1 MIRVSTLAGLS
12 GWGAERV
19 GTRYVRKP
27 TLRGAEMY
35 EHRLP
40 HSAKAAPIARRLAEQ
55 VAARLIPPGRI
66 HDFVLMVSEAVSNA
80 VLHAPAVADGS
91 IRLRFETDGR
101 TLRGV
106 VTDGGRRFAPDARE
120 ARGREPS
127 LHLGLK
133 LIDELSSRW
142 GITPLDGLKT
152 VWFEV
157 ETASA

>member
-1 MIRVSTLAGLS
+1 
-12 GWGAERV
+12 
-19 GTRYVRKP
+19 
-27 TLRGAEMY
+27 MY

-40 HSAKAAPIARRLAEQ
+40 HSAKAGPMARRLAEQ

-80 VLHAPAVADGS
+80 VRHAPPIADGS
-91 IRLRFETDGR
+91 IGLRFETDGR
-101 TLRGV
+101 ILRGV
-106 VTDGGRRFAPDARE
+106 VTDGGRRFTPDARD
-120 ARGREPS
+120 AADGEPS

-142 GITPLDGLKT
+142 GITPRDGVKT

-157 ETASA
+157 EAASP